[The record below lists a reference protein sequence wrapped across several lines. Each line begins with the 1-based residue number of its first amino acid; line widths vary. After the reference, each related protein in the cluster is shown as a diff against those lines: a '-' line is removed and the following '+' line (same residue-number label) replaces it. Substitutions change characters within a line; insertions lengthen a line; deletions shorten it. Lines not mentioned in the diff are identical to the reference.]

1 VSTGHPASSREAA
14 LLVAAF
20 LGLVAASAW
29 LAGSHLDAPGLFYDE
44 VIQAEPAVQF
54 LLPDGRPV
62 EAPGFTSVRF
72 LGGWFPVMTQP
83 YMGALKSQLLIPVF
97 ASFAATA
104 ETLRWTTLIWAWV
117 GLALAMAWTRAVA
130 GTGPALLAGALL
142 AFDPSFLLVSRHD
155 WGSSA
160 LGLVFRCG
168 ALVLATSGWRR
179 RSSLRLLAAGV
190 LVGLG
195 LFNKIDFA
203 IFGAAAALGLL
214 AACPGTLWTALRR
227 EPRRLLPAGAGLA
240 IGAAPLIAGLADA
253 WSATRTLFER
263 QGGAAT
269 DWDAKLHTL
278 VSMLDGSYFHRM
290 MLAGGDFDRM
300 AQMDAAAS
308 NPFGWIFVGSAVF
321 LAARALGRPEPK
333 ARVCRERTDADRVRI
348 FVLVTAVLSGV
359 GFLLTPGAERIHHA
373 MNGYPFAEI
382 TVALAAVDL
391 WRAAPRLLALRA
403 LAHGAAA
410 AVATAAL
417 AGNLLVT
424 TYTLATIQVTGGKG
438 RWSNALARFG
448 EELETEPGVVVVS
461 LDWGLHGPLRFSSRE
476 LVTVEPIWKM
486 SRPGMR
492 AGMPWVHEGTPETVY
507 LLYPDEFALFDFGA
521 QLLAE
526 IETLPPGSATVR
538 QHVDG
543 TGDVAFLSVRFA
555 RPHRLTYDREL
566 EVRLR

>member
-117 GLALAMAWTRAVA
+117 G
-130 GTGPALLAGALL
+130 
-142 AFDPSFLLVSRHD
+142 AFDPSYLLVSRHD

-179 RSSLRLLAAGV
+179 RSGARLLAAGV

-348 FVLVTAVLSGV
+348 FVLVTAVLS
-359 GFLLTPGAERIHHA
+359 A
-373 MNGYPFAEI
+373 
-382 TVALAAVDL
+382 
-391 WRAAPRLLALRA
+391 
-403 LAHGAAA
+403 
-410 AVATAAL
+410 
-417 AGNLLVT
+417 
-424 TYTLATIQVTGGKG
+424 
-438 RWSNALARFG
+438 
-448 EELETEPGVVVVS
+448 
-461 LDWGLHGPLRFSSRE
+461 
-476 LVTVEPIWKM
+476 
-486 SRPGMR
+486 
-492 AGMPWVHEGTPETVY
+492 
-507 LLYPDEFALFDFGA
+507 
-521 QLLAE
+521 
-526 IETLPPGSATVR
+526 
-538 QHVDG
+538 
-543 TGDVAFLSVRFA
+543 
-555 RPHRLTYDREL
+555 
-566 EVRLR
+566 